1 MREHSISASGEDYT
15 RENGVIVLPMLVKSA
30 SIGNTGNEVCG
41 NVTKAALPGGS
52 TMVTVVAEKV
62 INSAEN
68 PTTGAAN
75 VDVAFFLPSLVGG
88 GAERAMLNLAI
99 GFANQGF
106 GVDIV
111 LVKAKGDY
119 LPEVPDQVR
128 VVDLNAT
135 RLILSLPQFVQYMRN
150 NRPTVMISTMED
162 TNLAAIL
169 AKKIADVPTRM
180 IVTVQNQISL
190 EAKHSNDL
198 KRKVVPYI
206 LRWFYPMADGIVA
219 ASQGVAEDLATVTGL
234 SPDLIQTIYNPIVTD
249 ALMEKVN
256 QSANHPWLRLDDS
269 DDLSRDDLSIERSL
283 DDDQEPM
290 VLAVGRLTVQK
301 DFPTLLR
308 AFAKLRQVQPAKLII
323 LGEGEERSQL
333 ESLIEQLGLSSV
345 VDLPGFVPNPCAFM
359 SQAQVFV
366 LSSAWE
372 GFGNVLVESLA
383 AGTPVVSTDCPSG
396 PSEILADGCYGK
408 LVPVGDVSQL
418 ADAML
423 ETIQTRSSPQVLR
436 ERSQLF
442 SLERVL
448 EQYRQLANLPV
459 RQAMK

>member
-1 MREHSISASGEDYT
+1 
-15 RENGVIVLPMLVKSA
+15 
-30 SIGNTGNEVCG
+30 
-41 NVTKAALPGGS
+41 
-52 TMVTVVAEKV
+52 MVTVVAEKV
-62 INSAEN
+62 TNSAVN
-68 PTTGAAN
+68 SPTGAAKI
-75 VDVAFFLPSLVGG
+75 DVAFFLPSLVGG

-119 LPEVPDQVR
+119 LSEVPDNVR

-150 NRPTVMISTMED
+150 NRPTVMISAMED
-162 TNLAAIL
+162 TNLVAIL

-180 IVTVQNQISL
+180 IVSVQNQISL

-198 KRKVVPYI
+198 KRKVVPYL
-206 LRWFYPMADGIVA
+206 LRWFYPMANGIVA
-219 ASQGVAEDLATVTGL
+219 ASQGVAEDLATISGV

-249 ALMEKVN
+249 SLMEKVN

-269 DDLSRDDLSIERSL
+269 NDLSRDNLFDDPSMERSPNTIERSPANR
-283 DDDQEPM
+283 DP
-290 VLAVGRLTVQK
+290 VILAVGRLTAQK

-333 ESLIEQLGLSSV
+333 EALIEQLGLSSV
-345 VDLPGFVPNPCAFM
+345 VSLPGFVPNPCAFM

-383 AGTPVVSTDCPSG
+383 AGTPIVSTDCPSG
-396 PSEILADGCYGK
+396 PSEILADGRYGK
-408 LVPVGDVSQL
+408 LVPVGDVTQL

-459 RQAMK
+459 QQAVK